1 MKKAIVYT
9 YIAHDVK
16 LRAVYAMTL
25 GVYISGS
32 GSQSISNQYSP

>member
-25 GVYISGS
+25 GVYISEIRKWFS
-32 GSQSISNQYSP
+32 KH